1 MYKHYTWNIFAT
13 STVVTFLASIFVFS
27 QTPVYRATA
36 TVVASSK
43 QIQADIL
50 YLRSA
55 DLIRQII
62 DDGGID
68 FSRQSPEGVT
78 QGFGLL
84 SWTQGQAERLY
95 GTRRSRQDKRNLTQ
109 GMETIVSRIRENLTI
124 AKGEESMWIDISFDS
139 PDQQLAANVANLV
152 ARIYLGLRKPENIER
167 TLSLSRELQ
176 LAEKKLLNYLSKNPG
191 AASSA
196 QYLLSSESELE
207 KLQNELTL
215 QRLKIGERTLLLK
228 RLKQKQIENPEL
240 VIQDAAMIQDSDL
253 RKARQKK
260 EELAIRR
267 KEMTTRY
274 GVQHLKMIA
283 LNAEITEA
291 DDLVKQQIRNLL
303 TRLEYQLEA
312 MIRVEQSL
320 VIRILDQKNKQRLLH
335 KLNMRTKA
343 LQLDVDTARR
353 NFEVGHPSDTAGEI
367 EFRYSSA
374 AVPIN
379 PVKPRITLILI
390 SVFLITCALMGGL
403 LYWRKQVSDSEP

>member
-1 MYKHYTWNIFAT
+1 M
-13 STVVTFLASIFVFS
+13 
-27 QTPVYRATA
+27 
-36 TVVASSK
+36 
-43 QIQADIL
+43 
-50 YLRSA
+50 
-55 DLIRQII
+55 
-62 DDGGID
+62 
-68 FSRQSPEGVT
+68 
-78 QGFGLL
+78 
-84 SWTQGQAERLY
+84 
-95 GTRRSRQDKRNLTQ
+95 
-109 GMETIVSRIRENLTI
+109 
-124 AKGEESMWIDISFDS
+124 
-139 PDQQLAANVANLV
+139 ANLV
-152 ARIYLGLRKPENIER
+152 ARIYVDLRKPENIER
-167 TLSLSRELQ
+167 ALSLSGELQ
-176 LAEKKLLNYLSKNPG
+176 LAEKQLLDYLSEKPG

-215 QRLKIGERTLLLK
+215 QRLKIGERTLLLT
-228 RLKQKQIENPEL
+228 RLKQMQIENPKL

-283 LNAEITEA
+283 LNAEINEA
-291 DDLVKQQIRNLL
+291 DDLVKQHISNLL
-303 TRLEYQLEA
+303 ARLGYQLEA

-320 VIRILDQKNKQRLLH
+320 VIRILDQKDKLRLLH
-335 KLNMRTKA
+335 ELNMRTKA

-353 NFEVGHPSDTAGEI
+353 NFEVGHPSDAAKEI

-374 AVPIN
+374 AVPIY
-379 PVKPRITLILI
+379 PIKPRTTLILV